1 MPIYAP
7 TLFSLS
13 FAALLVLLSSA
24 LFVRFSPST
33 GAGGGQAQS
42 EQAIQLSLG
51 IIAVLLLVIN
61 LNLWLPGQWI
71 YPAAMA
77 AALGGAVKLWMGR
90 RSGGARVLA
99 WIVCILLLALLTGCI
114 TAYRVDA
121 AHYWL
126 VETSNHDTLFYFE
139 GAHWAIHNP
148 IYVDPSKVNEALN
161 LGGCRMGAVFIG
173 NDCAVY
179 RGGSF
184 SLLGLALG
192 FGGGTAGNDM
202 LIGASLGVLLL
213 AAGLLPLIVQQQG
226 VSRFARLGWI
236 PFCCFIVL
244 VIYFSPTLLAAAINS
259 NVATTFGAVAAGMV
273 LGLSL
278 HTDRIWWRRPLM
290 FGLGAALAAHTYGE
304 SAASA
309 VLFAAMGVFLSSLRD
324 RSVSRFMLSAC
335 VCAGA
340 FFIAANV
347 IMVELIQSARDVE
360 AIASGGQWEGF
371 YLNAK
376 PLTWLAAPFAGMV
389 INGNPY
395 VSHAMLAFGWV
406 ISTVVVI
413 CSLTNFRTACAM
425 ISIAIVFGL
434 LVSFVEARDY
444 LYGEHKIIQMVG
456 TSAVVLAA
464 GIVIRFLGA
473 GVKPWSVRIA
483 GCMLLLLLLG
493 AIVAQARPSLEVSV
507 AWRAPHGL
515 SLDFRRDL
523 DVAMAATDWVI
534 DDTGASGMER
544 FQKTHYL
551 AYLIHEN
558 GGRAYLPKLD
568 SDGMR
573 GGYARRVLG
582 GTLVGIPAPRWL
594 VQLKSYDG
602 IRSPFQYVQAAVT
615 ESTEYDLIDLS
626 RASPGLAV
634 SSGENWRPCVSS
646 GCPVASGF
654 EIEAITWA
662 GAAQQCS
669 LTVLMDG
676 TSPVSS
682 KLVKVTVEGGDTHVA
697 ELVPE
702 GVRVHLASG
711 WQRVRFEDPAAQE
724 GEPWMVH
731 SASVSCDAE

>member
-13 FAALLVLLSSA
+13 FAALLVLLSSV
-24 LFVRFSPST
+24 LFVKFPSGT
-33 GAGGGQAQS
+33 DNGSEQVRS

-51 IIAVLLLVIN
+51 IISVLLLIIN
-61 LNLWLPGQWI
+61 LNLWMPGQWI

-77 AALGGAVKLWMGR
+77 SGLGGVVKLWMGR
-90 RSGGARVLA
+90 RNGSARVLV
-99 WIVCILLLALLTGCI
+99 WIACLLLLVLLTGCI

-121 AHYWL
+121 AHHWL

-148 IYVDPSKVNEALN
+148 VYVDPSKVSEALN

-213 AAGLLPLIVQQQG
+213 AAGLLPLIVQKQG
-226 VSRFARLGWI
+226 VSRFARLVWI

-244 VIYFSPTLLAAAINS
+244 AIYFSPTLLAAAINS

-278 HTDRIWWRRPLM
+278 HTDKTWWRRPLM

-309 VLFAAMGVFLSSLRD
+309 VLFAAMGVFFSSLRD
-324 RSVSRFMLSAC
+324 RSVLRFMLPAC

-340 FFIAANV
+340 FFVAANV
-347 IMVELIQSARDVE
+347 VMVELIQSARDVE

-371 YLNAK
+371 YLNAN
-376 PLTWLAAPFAGMV
+376 PLTWFAAPFAGMV

-395 VSHAMLAFGWV
+395 VSHTMLAFGWV
-406 ISTVVVI
+406 ITAVVFI

-425 ISIAIVFGL
+425 VSIAVVFGL

-444 LYGEHKIIQMVG
+444 LYGEHKIVQMVG
-456 TSAVVLAA
+456 TSAGVLAA
-464 GIVIRFLGA
+464 GIVIRFLGN
-473 GVKPWSVRIA
+473 GNKSWLKRVV

-523 DVAMAATDWVI
+523 DVAMPAADWVI
-534 DDTGASGMER
+534 DDTAASGMER

-558 GGRAYLPKLD
+558 GGRAHLPKLD

-582 GTLVGIPAPRWL
+582 DTLVGVSAPRWL
-594 VQLKSYDG
+594 VQLKSHDG
-602 IRSPFQYVQAAVT
+602 IRSPFQYTQAAVT

-626 RASPGLAV
+626 RVSPGLAI

-654 EIEAITWA
+654 EIEAIAWA
-662 GAAQQCS
+662 GVGQRCT
-669 LTVLMDG
+669 LTVLMEG
-676 TSPVSS
+676 TSPASS
-682 KLVKVTVEGGDTHVA
+682 TSVKVTVEGGDTQVL
-697 ELVPE
+697 ELTPA
-702 GVRVHLASG
+702 GVRVDLGSG
-711 WQRVRFEDPAAQE
+711 WQRLRFEDQAAQN

-731 SASVSCDAE
+731 SASVSCGAE